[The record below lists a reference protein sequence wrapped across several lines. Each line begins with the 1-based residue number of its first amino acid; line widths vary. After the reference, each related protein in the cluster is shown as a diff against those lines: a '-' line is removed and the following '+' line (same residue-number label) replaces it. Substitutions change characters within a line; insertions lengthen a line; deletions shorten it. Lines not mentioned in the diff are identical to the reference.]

1 MNGFVAQD
9 LFSIYPWAVT
19 NGGDDPKKEPW
30 TMDYGRLTPLI
41 VKSIQDMQH
50 EIDDLRAARR

>member
-1 MNGFVAQD
+1 
-9 LFSIYPWAVT
+9 
-19 NGGDDPKKEPW
+19 
-30 TMDYGRLTPLI
+30 MDYGRLTPLI